1 MDQERAEVDEAYL
14 ALPDE
19 LPDQIARVVD
29 LASEIAPR
37 DKYDELTGEL
47 MSLEFLLEYFNDP
60 RFTYSLDA
68 PDGDGQ
74 NNLQV
79 IASFLDSG
87 EGFCLHYASAFAVLG
102 RALGV
107 PTRIALGYRTSDGQA
122 GDTYV
127 VTNRDLHA
135 WTRSLSVRGRLG
147 PLRCDART
155 RGLPEAS
162 IGRTLIEQDEPD
174 STQQDATTPPHR
186 PSRRTRPSSPTPRRS
201 RPTEATTGTAMR
213 PTPFSTRSPGRR
225 GRTAGSAVAGAAAII
240 AAILLGPRAIRRARH
255 AWRMRA
261 VAGAGLAACARRRG
275 RLSEMLHMAR
285 THDVAWPAHATEE
298 DIAGAVVKRAPRA
311 SDAARVLADAVCR
324 ARYDQPDNF
333 IKDAAA
339 LQRALSDLRAALGEP
354 SSTQDGAD

>member
-1 MDQERAEVDEAYL
+1 
-14 ALPDE
+14 
-19 LPDQIARVVD
+19 
-29 LASEIAPR
+29 
-37 DKYDELTGEL
+37 

-135 WTRSLSVRGRLG
+135 WTEAYLYGVGWVPFDVTPG
-147 PLRCDART
+147 QG
-155 RGLPEAS
+155 GLPEAS

-174 STQQDATTPPHR
+174 STQQDATTPA
-186 PSRRTRPSSPTPRRS
+186 SPLTPDTSVQPDTPAQQADGGDNRHGD
-201 RPTEATTGTAMR
+201 ATDPVQHALAQVVAAAR
-213 PTPFSTRSPGRR
+213 QAAPF
-225 GRTAGSAVAGAAAII
+225 AGAAAII

-261 VAGAGLAACARRRG
+261 VAGAASQPARAAEAAW
-275 RLSEMLHMAR
+275 SEMLHMAR